1 MSIQVKIPLLFI
13 DKRCVRYNIVKKRKI
28 NIQLNMSLTSWFVKF
43 FSIIAWIFYLI
54 FSNSLIYQDI
64 FHSNLICWN
73 IWLDI
78 SLTAWF
84 VKILFIPNWL
94 FMIFDMTFF
103 PQKIDI
109 LLDCFDLDL
118 LFLDLYFFLAIVI
131 GYWFFWLWFETIIF
145 LICFLHSLLNLFYAN
160 NTKVTKYYIYIYTNI
175 EKSEHKNIRK
185 LSSSYHLLFSCAC

>member
-118 LFLDLYFFLAIVI
+118 LFLDLYFFFGNCNRILV
-131 GYWFFWLWFETIIF
+131 F
-145 LICFLHSLLNLFYAN
+145 LTLIWNNHLFD
-160 NTKVTKYYIYIYTNI
+160 
-175 EKSEHKNIRK
+175 
-185 LSSSYHLLFSCAC
+185 LFSSFFIKLVLC